1 MLYLEKDSSSIAK
14 VYCQWSQV
22 LWGHPNEFILQ
33 QKSLVRRVHTI
44 PLKERELR
52 DRERAERE

>member
-14 VYCQWSQV
+14 VSRQWSQV

-52 DRERAERE
+52 DRKS